1 MANNK
6 FEGGRIHLILA
17 TCIFVSTL
25 MVNEVSFAQTIYQIW
40 SPRSSSTAGQSATN
54 ECFFRKKFTLIQP
67 ELAQVQLA
75 ATDEYELYL
84 NGRLVKKG
92 DSYNNQQYL
101 DVSEYLEPGVNLIAA
116 RIRQLKP
123 GDPAFALKFRTKEK
137 NETRWRSLTTDNTW
151 KTRMREM
158 PNWYHNSYNDIGW
171 LGANKISTVSFAKK
185 TQQSVASANSQIQ
198 VPSQPSTVN
207 SKGPRYV
214 SPSLT
219 APSQEP
225 QVATTERSGER
236 RLIELDSRDERQEE
250 IQTPTTAG
258 QAPNVPTYN
267 MPAPNAPLDTTIAS
281 AADSYGNN
289 PFNESPWSATEPSDA
304 DLSQARETDQ
314 SLTRETDQSLTRD
327 TDAMLVGSPQTSAPV
342 INQAA
347 TLEPQTLE
355 TQTPDGAFDDEIGF
369 AGDDLNNSNGSNE
382 LDGSDIMDSPTMSAA
397 DQFGGQ
403 TSGDVSVDQTRQ
415 TELVD
420 TGRFKIDPEFTI
432 QQVLL
437 EEESGSVLA
446 MAFNEFG
453 NLIVSKERG
462 PLVIVDLT
470 KPAGGE
476 RPRTRVLCSQVN
488 SCQGILP
495 LNGDV
500 FVTGQ
505 GPDGQALYRLSDPN
519 RDGTLEVSETI
530 LRFKG
535 PMGEHGAHGVEL
547 GPDGMLYVA
556 LGNATSIETKPA
568 ATSPYKNTYEGDL
581 VSRYE
586 DPGGHAAGIKAPG
599 GTIVRV
605 ALDGSVVQTVCGGI
619 RNTYDLV
626 FNSQGE
632 LFCHDSDMES
642 NIGHAW
648 YRPTRIYHV
657 ADGAEFGWRSG
668 WSKFPNYFADVMEP
682 AATTG
687 RGSPTG
693 AVLYQH
699 MQFPSRYHNTM
710 FMADWSEGR
719 ILAIKETPNG
729 AGYQATPEVF
739 VSGKP
744 LNVTDLAVGEDGTLY
759 FATGGRGTTGG
770 VYRVVWKGKI
780 PDHMLSFKNDLERV
794 IRHPQPQSA
803 WARQN
808 TALIKKKLQGQW
820 KTSLMGV
827 AKETRNDPQYRIRAL
842 DTMVFYGPFP
852 NRSLI
857 TELSR
862 DQNAAIR
869 SKAAKLAGI
878 KNRPELKDTL
888 FDLLTDESPLVRRH
902 AAESCIRTNTLPS
915 ASMLRQM
922 LSSVDKAEALPARRL
937 LERIPTGQ
945 WRQEILD
952 SQETRVFINGSLA
965 LMTAEPTIENAYDV
979 LARTSDL
986 MDGFVSDT
994 DFVDL
999 LRVIQISIAQ
1009 GKVDPKQV
1017 PAFVQKLGNE
1027 FPSGN
1032 GIINRQLA
1040 MVLAYLKPA
1049 TFDGRV
1055 KEYFESH
1062 PDAAEDK
1069 LYVAMH
1075 LQKIGS
1081 SLEGD
1086 SFAALID
1093 TLEQSRTRMG
1103 GTAYR
1108 SYISRAITELSQTA
1122 NDKQVQSILEN
1133 GSRWPNALITSFFR
1147 LPEQLTP
1154 QQIDLVIKAD
1164 REIEEPENED
1174 LTIRRM
1180 RMGAI
1185 AVLAQTGGEKS
1196 YDYLREIW
1204 RTREKYR
1211 NHIALGLAQEP
1222 TGKNWAYLVSTIPV
1236 LDDLTGKD
1244 VLLALAKVKRRPSQP
1259 GPYRNVIELG
1269 YRLRKSGAMH
1279 ASKLLTHWTG
1289 EEPKTSITT
1298 NVSWKQSMDFWS
1310 NWFERTWE
1318 DEAPIER
1325 GENMRFGKFDSA
1337 QVLAY
1342 LERGNAGNPQHG
1354 AEVFSKAQCA
1364 TCHKIGS
1371 TGASIGPDLTNL
1383 AFRFSKREILE
1394 SIVHPSNVIS
1404 DQYKSKK
1411 ILTLDG
1417 NQYIGMIVRDGPDSI
1432 VVLDET
1438 GATTRLN
1445 LADVDGVKETETSA
1459 MPEGLLDGL
1468 SMDEIASLFSF
1479 MTGESGE
1486 RSAQA
1491 TQESTETVR

>member
-6 FEGGRIHLILA
+6 YLGGRIHLVLA
-17 TCIFVSTL
+17 TCIFASTL
-25 MVNEVSFAQTIYQIW
+25 MASEITFAQTIYQIW
-40 SPRSSSTAGQSATN
+40 SPRSSNVAGQAAAN

-67 ELAQVQLA
+67 EIAQVHLA

-84 NGRLVKKG
+84 NGRLVNKG
-92 DSYNNQQYL
+92 LSNGQQQYF

-116 RIRQLKP
+116 RIHQLKP
-123 GDPAFALKFRTKEK
+123 GEPAFALKFRTKEK
-137 NETRWRSLTTDNTW
+137 NETRWRSLTTDGTW

-158 PNWYHNSYNDIGW
+158 PDWYHNSFNDMGW
-171 LGANKISTVSFAKK
+171 LGANKVATATFPKQTQQTQRTIGSTVSPNQGINRTTAG
-185 TQQSVASANSQIQ
+185 TGIAAGGVAAGAAATGQRFTPPKL
-198 VPSQPSTVN
+198 VPSDSV
-207 SKGPRYV
+207 
-214 SPSLT
+214 PSLT
-219 APSQEP
+219 EQKIVSTGTENSGRTIQLQSQAAEQRS
-225 QVATTERSGER
+225 QVETRQQTTATERAGVPSYTIPSSGTAADLTTAEPMTSQMATQMPEPLEQAQAYNEQR
-236 RLIELDSRDERQEE
+236 NPWENESESIESFQEE
-250 IQTPTTAG
+250 
-258 QAPNVPTYN
+258 
-267 MPAPNAPLDTTIAS
+267 S
-281 AADSYGNN
+281 
-289 PFNESPWSATEPSDA
+289 
-304 DLSQARETDQ
+304 
-314 SLTRETDQSLTRD
+314 D
-327 TDAMLVGSPQTSAPV
+327 TDASLASSPQLDAPVSNQSAP
-342 INQAA
+342 IYRQAEDDTA
-347 TLEPQTLE
+347 
-355 TQTPDGAFDDEIGF
+355 DEIGF
-369 AGDDLNNSNGSNE
+369 AGDV
-382 LDGSDIMDSPTMSAA
+382 DGSEILTSPETSTAKSYTDGTSEFGSA
-397 DQFGGQ
+397 DE
-403 TSGDVSVDQTRQ
+403 TRE
-415 TELVD
+415 TNLED
-420 TGRFKIDPEFTI
+420 TGRFKIDPEFTV

-437 EEESGSVLA
+437 EEECGSVLA

-462 PLVIVDLT
+462 PLVITDLT
-470 KPAGGE
+470 KTANQS
-476 RPRTRVLCSQVN
+476 RTRVLCSQVN

-519 RDGTLEVSETI
+519 RDGTLEVTETI

-535 PMGEHGAHGVEL
+535 PLGEHGAHGIEL

-556 LGNATSIETKPA
+556 LGNATGIKSKA
-568 ATSPYKNTYEGDL
+568 SATSPYGKTYEGDL
-581 VSRYE
+581 ITRYE
-586 DPGGHAAGIKAPG
+586 DPGGHAAGIRAPG

-619 RNTYDLV
+619 RNAYDLV

-668 WSKFPNYFADVMEP
+668 WSKFPDYFADVMEP

-719 ILAIKETPNG
+719 ILAVKEQTNG

-739 VSGKP
+739 LAGKP

-770 VYRVVWKGKI
+770 VYRVVWKGTI
-780 PDHMLSFKNDLERV
+780 PAHMLTFKNDLERV

-820 KTSLMGV
+820 KNSLLGV

-852 NRSLI
+852 STSLI
-857 TELSR
+857 SELAR
-862 DQNAAIR
+862 DTSEAIR
-869 SKAAKLAGI
+869 GKAAKLAGM
-878 KNRPELKDTL
+878 KNRPALKDTL
-888 FDLLTDESPLVRRH
+888 FDLLSDESPLVRRH
-902 AAESCIRTNTLPS
+902 AAEACIRTNSMPS
-915 ASMLRQM
+915 VSMIHQM
-922 LSSVDKAEALPARRL
+922 LASLDKAEALPARRL
-937 LERIPTGQ
+937 LERIPVSQ
-945 WRQEILD
+945 WRQDILE
-952 SQETRVFINGSLA
+952 SQDVRVFLNGSMA
-965 LMTAEPTIENAYDV
+965 LMTAHPSIENAYDV

-999 LRVIQISIAQ
+999 LRVTQISIAQ
-1009 GKVDPKQV
+1009 GKVDAKQV
-1017 PAFVQKLGNE
+1017 PAFVEKLANE

-1040 MVLAYLKPA
+1040 MILAYLKPSA
-1049 TFDGRV
+1049 MEGRV
-1055 KEYFESH
+1055 KDYFESH
-1062 PDAAEDK
+1062 ADGDEDK
-1069 LYVAMH
+1069 LYVAMQ

-1086 SFAALID
+1086 SFTALID
-1093 TLEQSRTRMG
+1093 TLEQARTRMG

-1108 SYISRAITELSQTA
+1108 SYISRAITELAQTA
-1122 NDKQVQSILEN
+1122 NDKQVQAILEN
-1133 GSRWPNALITSFFR
+1133 GSRWPNALVTSFFR
-1147 LPEQLTP
+1147 LPEQLSP
-1154 QQIDLVIKAD
+1154 EQVDLVIKAD

-1185 AVLAQTGGEKS
+1185 AVLAQTGGEKPNE
-1196 YDYLREIW
+1196 YLREVW

-1211 NHIALGLAQEP
+1211 NHIALGLAQQP
-1222 TGKNWAYLVSTIPV
+1222 DGKNWAYLVSTVPA

-1244 VLLALAKVKRRPSQP
+1244 VLKALARVKRRPSQP
-1259 GPYRNVIELG
+1259 EPYRNVIELG
-1269 YRLRKSGAMH
+1269 YRLRKSGAEH

-1298 NVSWKQSMDFWS
+1298 NVSWKQSMEFWS
-1310 NWFERTWE
+1310 EWFEE
-1318 DEAPIER
+1318 NFQDEPRIKR

-1342 LERGNAGNPQHG
+1342 LEQGNVGDSKHG
-1354 AEVFSKAQCA
+1354 AQVFSKAQCA
-1364 TCHKIGS
+1364 SCHKIGPV
-1371 TGASIGPDLTNL
+1371 GASIGPDLTNL
-1383 AFRFSKREILE
+1383 ANRFSRREILE

-1404 DQYKSKK
+1404 DQYRSKK
-1411 ILTLDG
+1411 ILTLAG
-1417 NQYIGMIVRDGPDSI
+1417 EQFIGMVVRDGPDSI

-1445 LADVDGVKETETSA
+1445 MDDIDAVKETEMSA
-1459 MPEGLLDGL
+1459 MPDGLLDGL

-1479 MTGESGE
+1479 MTNQPES
-1486 RSAQA
+1486 RSAQN
-1491 TQESTETVR
+1491 SGSGTVR

>member
-6 FEGGRIHLILA
+6 FVGGRIHLALA
-17 TCIFVSTL
+17 TCIFASTL
-25 MVNEVSFAQTIYQIW
+25 MVSEVTFAQTIYQIW
-40 SPRSSSTAGQSATN
+40 SPRSSNLAGQSATN

-84 NGRLVKKG
+84 NGRLVNKG
-92 DSYNNQQYL
+92 DSYNKQQYF

-116 RIRQLKP
+116 RIRQMKP
-123 GDPAFALKFRTKEK
+123 GEPSFALKFRTKEK
-137 NETRWRSLTTDNTW
+137 NETRWRSLTTDSTW

-158 PNWYHNSYNDIGW
+158 PNWHHNSFNDMGW
-171 LGANKISTVSFAKK
+171 LGANKRSAANFAKP
-185 TQQSVASANSQIQ
+185 TQQSIASSSNSGT
-198 VPSQPSTVN
+198 SQTGSSASSVDAPKFTA
-207 SKGPRYV
+207 
-214 SPSLT
+214 PSLT
-219 APSQEP
+219 PLTQAPQL
-225 QVATTERSGER
+225 ATSESGER
-236 RLIELDSRDERQEE
+236 KSKLIQLDSQND
-250 IQTPTTAG
+250 PNTTSDSPSAL
-258 QAPNVPTYN
+258 NVPIYK
-267 MPAPNAPLDTTIAS
+267 MPSSDDAMDTVASQMTTPKESRSPFVEAPWNNAVESGENSDLLD
-281 AADSYGNN
+281 GG
-289 PFNESPWSATEPSDA
+289 
-304 DLSQARETDQ
+304 
-314 SLTRETDQSLTRD
+314 
-327 TDAMLVGSPQTSAPV
+327 TDASLVSSPQSSIPTS
-342 INQAA
+342 NQAA
-347 TLEPQTLE
+347 ALANQA
-355 TQTPDGAFDDEIGF
+355 DSGSDEIEF
-369 AGDDLNNSNGSNE
+369 DSDNENGSNLLE
-382 LDGSDIMDSPTMSAA
+382 PSESSVARN
-397 DQFGGQ
+397 FGGQ
-403 TSGDVSVDQTRQ
+403 SSNGASTDQTNE
-415 TELVD
+415 TGLVD
-420 TGRFKIDPEFTI
+420 SGRFKIDPEFTV

-453 NLIVSKERG
+453 KLIVSKERG
-462 PLVIVDLT
+462 PLVICDLT
-470 KPAGGE
+470 KQADDKNS
-476 RPRTRVLCSQVN
+476 RTRVLCSQVN

-500 FVTGQ
+500 YVTGH

-519 RDGTLEVSETI
+519 RDGTLEVAETI

-535 PMGEHGAHGVEL
+535 PLGEHGAHGIEL

-556 LGNATSIETKPA
+556 LGNATGIESKPSV
-568 ATSPYKNTYEGDL
+568 TSPYRSSYEGDL

-668 WSKFPNYFADVMEP
+668 WSKFPDYFADVMEP

-719 ILAIKETPNG
+719 ILAVKEDPNG

-739 VSGKP
+739 MSGKP

-770 VYRVVWKGKI
+770 VYRVVWKGTI
-780 PDHMLSFKNDLERV
+780 PDHMLTFKNDLERV

-820 KTSLMGV
+820 KKSLLGV
-827 AKETRNDPQYRIRAL
+827 AKESRNDPQYRIRAL

-852 NRSLI
+852 GTSLL

-862 DQNAAIR
+862 DSSELIR
-869 SKAAKLAGI
+869 SKAARLIGM
-878 KNRPELKDTL
+878 KNRSELKDTL
-888 FDLLTDESPLVRRH
+888 FDLLSDESPLVRRH
-902 AAESCIRTNTLPS
+902 AAESCIRTNTMPS
-915 ASMLRQM
+915 VSMLRTM
-922 LSSVDKAEALPARRL
+922 LASVDKTEALPARRL
-937 LERIPTGQ
+937 LERIPAGE
-945 WRQEILD
+945 WRQDILD
-952 SQETRVFINGSLA
+952 SQEVRVFINGSMA
-965 LMTAEPTIENAYDV
+965 LMTANPSIENAYDV

-1017 PAFVQKLGNE
+1017 PAFVQKLANE

-1040 MVLAYLKPA
+1040 MILAYLRPA
-1049 TFDGRV
+1049 TFEGRII
-1055 KEYFESH
+1055 EYFDSH

-1069 LYVAMH
+1069 LYVAMQ
-1075 LQKIGS
+1075 LQKIGDV
-1081 SLEGD
+1081 LEGD
-1086 SFAALID
+1086 SFTSLID
-1093 TLEQSRTRMG
+1093 TLEQARTRMG

-1108 SYISRAITELSQTA
+1108 SYISRAITELAQTA
-1122 NDKQVQSILEN
+1122 NAKQVQSILEN
-1133 GSRWPNALITSFFR
+1133 GSRWPNALVTSFFR
-1147 LPEQLTP
+1147 LPEKLTP
-1154 QQIDLVIKAD
+1154 DQVDLVIKAD
-1164 REIEEPENED
+1164 REVEEPEVED

-1185 AVLAQTGGEKS
+1185 AVLAQTGGEKA

-1204 RTREKYR
+1204 RSREKYR
-1211 NHIALGLAQEP
+1211 NHIALGLAQKP
-1222 TGKNWAYLVSTIPV
+1222 DGKNWAYLVSTIPA

-1244 VLLALAKVKRRPSQP
+1244 VLMALASVKRRPSQAE
-1259 GPYRNVIELG
+1259 PYRNVIELG
-1269 YRLRKSGAMH
+1269 YRLRRAGAEH

-1298 NVSWKQSMDFWS
+1298 NVSWKQSMEFWS
-1310 NWFERTWE
+1310 DWFEETWKE
-1318 DEAPIER
+1318 EPSIKRE
-1325 GENMRFGKFDSA
+1325 ENMRFGKFDSA

-1342 LERGNAGNPQHG
+1342 LEQGNVGDAHHG
-1354 AEVFSKAQCA
+1354 VEVFNKAQCA

-1371 TGASIGPDLTNL
+1371 IGASIGPDLTNL
-1383 AFRFSKREILE
+1383 ANRFSKREILE

-1411 ILTLDG
+1411 ILTQDG
-1417 NQYIGMIVRDGPDSI
+1417 EQFVGMIVRDGPDSI

-1445 LADVDGVKETETSA
+1445 LDDVEAVKETETSA
-1459 MPEGLLDGL
+1459 MPNGLLDGL
-1468 SMDEIASLFSF
+1468 SMEEIASLFSF
-1479 MTGESGE
+1479 MTNEPGS
-1486 RSAQA
+1486 RSANA
-1491 TQESTETVR
+1491 TPDSQPNGQNKEAATEAIR